1 MSSENY
7 LEYFNH
13 MKKTKMLG
21 RFYRKYIIF
30 NTLNNNL
37 IGKCLDIGCGLGSF
51 VRYRENTDAADINPI
66 SIDLLKKD
74 GFSAF
79 LIKNNKIPVKKNM
92 YDSLLMDNV
101 LEHIQSPDNLLL
113 ECKRII
119 KPNGIFLIG
128 VPGKKGFESEDD
140 HKIHYSN
147 TKLVSKLNLFGFKH
161 LKTFYKP
168 FKFNLFDNYLKQY
181 CMYSL
186 FRSLK

>member
-1 MSSENY
+1 
-7 LEYFNH
+7 
-13 MKKTKMLG
+13 MLG
-21 RFYRKYIIF
+21 HRV
-30 NTLNNNL
+30 
-37 IGKCLDIGCGLGSF
+37 CLGSF

-79 LIKNNKIPVKKNM
+79 LIKNNKIPVKKNV

-101 LEHIQSPDNLLL
+101 LEHIQSPDSLLL

-128 VPGKKGFESEDD
+128 VPGKKGFESEED
-140 HKIHYSN
+140 HKIHYNN
-147 TKLVSKLNLFGFKH
+147 TKLRTKLNLFGFKH

-168 FKFNLFDNYLKQY
+168 FKLNLLDNYLTQY